1 MDPRFSY
8 ETYQDVRDN
17 VFKYSVVLLNVAGW
31 AILTWIVPPAAQA
44 GLGSLIGQLLPEPW
58 KALVNTVGVLGV
70 FTLLAFA
77 LVEIFKVHDRVYD
90 KSSYQNTLSAILQ
103 QIRTQPSVRKAS

>member
-1 MDPRFSY
+1 
-8 ETYQDVRDN
+8 
-17 VFKYSVVLLNVAGW
+17 
-31 AILTWIVPPAAQA
+31 
-44 GLGSLIGQLLPEPW
+44 
-58 KALVNTVGVLGV
+58 VNTVGVLGV